1 MGEVYKAR
9 DTRLER
15 TVAVKVLPQHLSSSP
30 EVRQRFEREA
40 RTISQLSHP
49 HICALY
55 DVGREGETE
64 YLVMEYLEGETLSER
79 LVKGPLLLEQTLR
92 FAIEIADALDK
103 AHRQGIVHRD
113 LKPGNVMLTK
123 SGVKLLDFGL
133 AKALPSPGGRGV
145 GGEGLTAL
153 PTEGNLT
160 KEGTILG
167 TFQYMAPEQL
177 EGKEA
182 DSRTD
187 IFALGCVL
195 YEMATGKNA
204 FTGASRASLISAI
217 MSSEP
222 APISTVQPMS
232 PPALDRVVKTC
243 LAKDPEDRWQTA
255 RDVLLQL
262 KWIHEGGSQAGLP
275 APAAARRRNWERLAW
290 VAAAAGVAAALALAA
305 MLVSRTPET
314 RRMVQ
319 SSILPPEMATF
330 AFENGPV
337 AVSPDGRR
345 LAFVARPTDGRS
357 ALWVRPLIGLSA
369 QPLPG
374 SEGASYPFW
383 SPDSRFL
390 GFFAGGKLK
399 KIDASGG
406 PPQTICD
413 APSGRGGTWNR
424 EGVILFAPAAREGI
438 LQVSSAGGTP
448 SPATRLDETRQEI
461 GHRLPVFLPDGRHF
475 LFLSSSGPELRRLVC
490 GSLGGRET
498 RELLRVNSN
507 VSYVEP
513 GYLLFYRERT
523 LFAQRFD
530 AKRIELRG
538 EAFPVAEQIQY
549 LPDRGFGVFSASND
563 GTLVYQR
570 ASAVASQM
578 VWTDRAG
585 KPIETVG
592 PPGLYRCPRLSYDG
606 RRVAVDIEDET
617 GRSDI
622 WVYDLSRRVSTR
634 LTFGPADNT
643 YPIWSPDDRIAFMS
657 NAKSPGDIVV
667 KPSSGS
673 GGEEFLTGG
682 DTPGSRSDAQ
692 KFTDHW
698 SRDGRFLA
706 FHTSG
711 VKTGPDLWTIS
722 LADRKPALFLAT
734 PANEVLHFFSPDGRW
749 IVYQSNESG
758 RFEIYVRPFPQP
770 GGKWQVSTEGGRF
783 PVWSADGKEIFYV
796 RDDNRLAAVPVRT
809 ESGIEL
815 GTPQPL
821 FEVRLRS
828 VLGRAYD
835 VSADGK
841 RFLLNTALEDVR
853 SASLTLVQNWTA
865 DRK

>member
-1 MGEVYKAR
+1 MGEVYKAK
-9 DTRLER
+9 DTRLDR
-15 TVAVKVLPQHLSSSP
+15 TVAVKVLPRHLSESL

-40 RTISQLSHP
+40 KTISQLSHP
-49 HICALY
+49 HICTLY
-55 DVGREGETE
+55 DVGNQDGVE
-64 YLVMEYLEGETLSER
+64 YLVMEFLEGETLADR
-79 LVKGPLLLEQTLR
+79 LGRGPLPSEQVLR
-92 FAIEIADALDK
+92 YGIEMADALDK

-113 LKPGNVMLTK
+113 LKPGNVMVTK

-133 AKALPSPGGRGV
+133 AKAVAPVS
-145 GGEGLTAL
+145 TKSSMSAL
-153 PTEGNLT
+153 PTITPNLT
-160 KEGTILG
+160 QEGTILG

-177 EGKEA
+177 EGKET
-182 DSRTD
+182 DGRTD
-187 IFALGCVL
+187 IFAFGAVL
-195 YEMATGKNA
+195 YEMATGRKA
-204 FTGASRASLISAI
+204 FEGKSQASLIGAI
-217 MSSEP
+217 LRDEP
-222 APISTVQPMS
+222 PPISIVQPMA

-262 KWIHEGGSQAGLP
+262 KWIQEGGSQAGVA
-275 APAAARRRNWERLAW
+275 APAAARRRNRERLAW
-290 VAAAAGVAAALALAA
+290 VAAAAGAAAALALTAV
-305 MLVSRTPET
+305 LVSRTPET
-314 RRMVQ
+314 RRAVQ
-319 SSILPPEMATF
+319 SSILPPEKATF
-330 AFENGPV
+330 AFENGPL

-345 LAFVARPTDGRS
+345 LAFVARPADGRS
-357 ALWVRPLIGLSA
+357 ALWVQTLTGLSA

-374 SEGASYPFW
+374 TEGASYPFW
-383 SPDSRFL
+383 SPDGRFL

-413 APSGRGGTWNR
+413 AQTGRGGTWNR
-424 EGVILFAPAAREGI
+424 EGVILFAPTPRDGI

-475 LFLSSSGPELRRLVC
+475 LFLSSSGPELRRLMC

-538 EAFPVAEQIQY
+538 EAFPVGEQIQY
-549 LPDRGFGVFSASND
+549 FPDRGFGVFSASND

-570 ASAVASQM
+570 AAGIASQM

-606 RRVAVDIEDET
+606 RRVAVDIEDQT

-622 WVYDLSRRVSTR
+622 WVYDMSRRVFTR

-673 GGEEFLTGG
+673 GGEEFLTGS
-682 DTPGSRSDAQ
+682 DTPGTRSDAA

-706 FHTSG
+706 YHTAG
-711 VKTGPDLWTIS
+711 VKTGADLWTLS
-722 LADRKPALFLAT
+722 LTDRKPALFLAT
-734 PANEVLHFFSPDGRW
+734 PAAEVLHFFSPDGRW

-770 GGKWQVSTEGGRF
+770 GGKWQVSTEGGHF

-796 RDDNRLAAVPVRT
+796 GDDNRLTAVPVRA
-809 ESGIEL
+809 ESGFEL
-815 GTPQPL
+815 GTPEPL

-865 DRK
+865 DLQP